1 MKKIAKVSKK
11 YGADIPFMRPSSLA
25 TDDALTLSVV
35 QHALVE
41 MEKIKNIKYDYTLL
55 LQPTSPFRSSS
66 DIDDSI
72 EIIVNSPFDSLVS
85 VVDVEGYHPFRMK
98 RIVGK
103 DKLINLIDQGFED
116 MRPRQ
121 ALPKVYIRNGSI
133 YISTRELILESE
145 QLVGSNCKAYVMPA
159 EKSLNIDNVMDL
171 KLAQLLS
178 KSL

>member
-1 MKKIAKVSKK
+1 MKPSSKILAVIPARGGSKGIPQKNLTLIKDKPLISYTIEAAKKSKYITHFIVSTDDEKIAKVSKK

-116 MRPRQ
+116 MQPNR
-121 ALPKVYIRNGSI
+121 LF
-133 YISTRELILESE
+133 
-145 QLVGSNCKAYVMPA
+145 
-159 EKSLNIDNVMDL
+159 
-171 KLAQLLS
+171 
-178 KSL
+178 